1 MTSEE
6 TYKFLVDHLVSLL
19 ENTDLVGKGA
29 KDIRVDKFLE
39 AELCDMFERYI
50 YGDMV
55 SFFLINKSER
65 MQVFNGKYYES
76 AMPEMLSQVIKRTDR
91 KSVVVGKECRSRWSP
106 YH

>member
-39 AELCDMFERYI
+39 AELCDMF
-50 YGDMV
+50 
-55 SFFLINKSER
+55 
-65 MQVFNGKYYES
+65 
-76 AMPEMLSQVIKRTDR
+76 
-91 KSVVVGKECRSRWSP
+91 
-106 YH
+106 